1 MISLRIVRVCVI
13 LLLAVLSVAGSA
25 AAGET
30 RVSKGH
36 ELFLQHCAACHG
48 SKADGH
54 GPLADQLSPRPAD
67 LRQLSKKYGNPLR
80 EDQIARFM
88 DGRSEVAAH
97 GSREMPVWG
106 EEMWQN
112 PEAKEKPN
120 QVSDSVADIIR
131 YLQSI
136 QIAEPHAS
144 LESSLRR

>member
-1 MISLRIVRVCVI
+1 MISLRFMRICMI
-13 LLLAVLSVAGSA
+13 LLPAVFSA
-25 AAGET
+25 ATSAAGRESPIS
-30 RVSKGH
+30 RGR

-48 SKADGH
+48 AKADGH
-54 GPLADQLSPRPAD
+54 GPLADELSPRPAD

-88 DGRSEVAAH
+88 DGRAQVAAH

-106 EEMWQN
+106 EEMWQS
-112 PEAKEKPN
+112 PKGKST

-136 QIAEPHAS
+136 QIPEPHAS
-144 LESSLRR
+144 VR